1 MKSYQIYLCCNYI
14 YILCC
19 SLNSFS
25 VFGGSP
31 HFQSI
36 GVPGPLTF
44 SFTQNNSGSGLGSCN
59 DLTEGACGPPKIF
72 PSQQSPQKEPPNGYE
87 TISLKVEYK
96 ILFRNSQCI
105 LHVMSLDEERVLM
118 YCFPFYPPSNLTL
131 ASFKPFISQFII
143 NDNFIIIIIYIYYIY

>member
-1 MKSYQIYLCCNYI
+1 MSYHIYLCCN

-72 PSQQSPQKEPPNGYE
+72 PSQQSPQKEPPNGYG
-87 TISLKVEYK
+87 TIVNHQMSAKVECH
-96 ILFRNSQCI
+96 ILFRNSQCNI
-105 LHVMSLDEERVLM
+105 SRWEKSVNGICIVFFHPL
-118 YCFPFYPPSNLTL
+118 SNLTL
-131 ASFKPFISQFII
+131 TSFMSFISWYII
-143 NDNFIIIIIYIYYIY
+143 NNNHFIIIIIYHIY